1 MDALRIR
8 RFKDRALAARRRL
21 VAVAVVAALATISL
35 IGSSAQATTPAATG
49 TGTRCLTQEELFA
62 AQCILIA
69 KLFQAANQPDL
80 SPKDMQ
86 LAAPGGVVAATSTTP
101 RDVQRWRPNPQSWID
116 AKGRLAAGSGLTSKD
131 IAATARWAP
140 KLSKGV
146 PVAGWLTMGAEIA
159 YTVRD
164 GLLMPSLGIRSGTV
178 EESFCVREG
187 NIATD
192 LLGGLA
198 GAGCAEWRLKRDYTQ
213 LVGGDVWQVQG
224 DVLGVTY
231 QDSRVVSG
239 TQLVYCWM
247 NPNKPNV
254 TGFRDAVRAK
264 WGASAYP
271 AIEYQT
277 KPILIGTH
285 PASGLMTPNNAIA
298 CSGKPAHPDSVVLN
312 PGVDRYPVIRVVYRD
327 NKGLV
332 TGMVP
337 AEETGMTGA
346 LEQESA
352 EWLTRV
358 DCADGTRR
366 FSVSEAFQ
374 QTALGE
380 VSEPEA
386 VQLEGCRP
394 VSVGV
399 AAQPKGTGIVPD
411 APWQPEPAPGASP
424 NPTGTTTAAPPAE
437 VPEEVKDWMT
447 NFPQCWDG
455 SCRLTLKKVTESTTE
470 VDCFTVPAECVD
482 WYEESASNPT
492 KYKCYYAGQAR
503 ALSDCFVYSR
513 VFDKGK
519 VQEGTGYGDP
529 ATGGDPG
536 TGTGTKTNPGAAL
549 VAMREPV
556 QNPSGDRQCW
566 PTGWAAFNPFEWVF
580 QPVRCA
586 LEWAFVPREA
596 KLVQVQTA
604 IKLAATNSRPGEMV
618 QSISGWA
625 DAVNDIDPS
634 GCAGPAVNL
643 NLMGIVYSGHPLSA
657 CAEPAATLA
666 WWSKLIIGVSVAL
679 AAALA
684 ITRYLG
690 LQFGFSGVG
699 RSPGGDS

>member
-8 RFKDRALAARRRL
+8 RFKDRAFAARRRV

-35 IGSSAQATTPAATG
+35 IGSSAQAATPAATG
-49 TGTRCLTQEELFA
+49 TSTRCLTQEELFA
-62 AQCILIA
+62 AQCILVA
-69 KLFQAANQPDL
+69 KLFQAANTPDL

-86 LAAPGGVVAATSTTP
+86 VAAPSTVIAATSSSP
-101 RDVQRWRPNPQSWID
+101 RDVNRWRPNTQAWID
-116 AKGRLAAGSGLTSKD
+116 AKGRLAAGSGLSTKD

-140 KLSKGV
+140 KLTKGI
-146 PVAGWLTMGAEIA
+146 PIAGWLAMGAEVA
-159 YTVRD
+159 YSVRD
-164 GLLMPSLGIRSGTV
+164 GMLMPSLGLRDDAA

-187 NIATD
+187 NLATD
-192 LLGGLA
+192 LLGMLG
-198 GAGCAEWRLKRDYTQ
+198 GADCVDWRLKSDFRQ
-213 LVGGDVWQVQG
+213 LVAGAFDGMSVCFEG
-224 DVLGVTY
+224 ACLILSGVDLLTRY
-231 QDSRVVSG
+231 QDTLWYRYVRTGTLSPQYEFWTIQAPGTVSG
-239 TQLVYCWM
+239 GGGTRSKVWGTSYETWIGL
-247 NPNKPNV
+247 PNKAG
-254 TGFRDAVRAK
+254 TEQRS
-264 WGASAYP
+264 ASNGS
-271 AIEYQT
+271 T
-277 KPILIGTH
+277 FDLIGWAPTLTVRNKTTKAEVARGE
-285 PASGLMTPNNAIA
+285 PQ
-298 CSGKPAHPDSVVLN
+298 
-312 PGVDRYPVIRVVYRD
+312 VDKD
-327 NKGLV
+327 
-332 TGMVP
+332 
-337 AEETGMTGA
+337 
-346 LEQESA
+346 A
-352 EWLTRV
+352 EWITRV
-358 DCADGTRR
+358 DCSDGSKRY
-366 FSVSEAFQ
+366 SVSQAFQ
-374 QTALGE
+374 QEALGD
-380 VSEPEA
+380 VAVPEA
-386 VQLEGCRP
+386 VQLDGCSP
-394 VSVGV
+394 VAVQVGS
-399 AAQPKGTGIVPD
+399 QPAGTGITPSN
-411 APWQPEPAPGASP
+411 PWNPEPAPGAAP
-424 NPTGTTTAAPPAE
+424 QPGTTTATPPAQVPQE
-437 VPEEVKDWMT
+437 VQDWMT

-470 VDCFTVPAECVD
+470 VDCFTMPAECVD

-492 KYKCYYAGQAR
+492 KYKCYYAGQSR

-519 VQEGTGYGDP
+519 VQDGTGYGDP

-536 TGTGTKTNPGAAL
+536 TGTGTKTNPGGAL